1 VHGSSNGKPKPS
13 GNGGFLRDHEGNFC
27 VFSCSTG
34 IKKLNVA
41 EVLTI
46 EKAFQVSIKKIK
58 CTS

>member
-1 VHGSSNGKPKPS
+1 VNGSSNGKPKPS
-13 GNGGFLRDHEGNFC
+13 GNGGFLRVHEGSFC

-46 EKAFQVSIKKIK
+46 KKLFK
-58 CTS
+58 